1 MGRRGVCRLAAHD
14 EHPGVEI
21 NLPARQQAAFDLG
34 ANCAQ
39 AWLASPNPGW
49 LWAGM
54 LAERDLLRSEAARR
68 AFDIGFLSRLHQRL
82 RSPGDGGRPSG

>member
-1 MGRRGVCRLAAHD
+1 MSRRGGCQLAAHD
-14 EHPGVEI
+14 DHPTVEI

-34 ANCAQ
+34 VSCAQ
-39 AWLASPNPGW
+39 VWLASSNPGW

-82 RSPGDGGRPSG
+82 RSPRDGWRQSG